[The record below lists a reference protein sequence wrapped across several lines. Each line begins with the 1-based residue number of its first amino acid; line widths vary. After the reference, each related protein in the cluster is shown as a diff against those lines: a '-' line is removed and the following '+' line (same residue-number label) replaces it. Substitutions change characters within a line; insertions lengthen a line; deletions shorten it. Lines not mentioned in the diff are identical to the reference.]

1 MKSVRS
7 RTEHRAAPRS
17 EEDRRAHYRLKVRW
31 WAQIEVGMDRFPCT
45 ISDLSQGGARARVAQ
60 PVITMDPVRLQMP
73 PFGDFEGRIV
83 WSNDGIIGIQ
93 FAPEEHRRVAKL
105 IASGLNKLPM

>member
-1 MKSVRS
+1 
-7 RTEHRAAPRS
+7 
-17 EEDRRAHYRLKVRW
+17 
-31 WAQIEVGMDRFPCT
+31 
-45 ISDLSQGGARARVAQ
+45 
-60 PVITMDPVRLQMP
+60 MDPVRLQMP

-83 WSNDGIIGIQ
+83 WSSDGIIGIQ

>member
-1 MKSVRS
+1 MTSRS
-7 RTEHRAAPRS
+7 EHRAVPRGG
-17 EEDRRAHYRLKVRW
+17 EDRRSDYRLKVRW
-31 WAQIEVGMDRFPCT
+31 WAQIVVGMDRFPCT

-60 PVITMDPVRLQMP
+60 PVITMEPVRLQMP

-83 WSNDGIIGIQ
+83 WSSDGVIGIQ
-93 FAPEEHRRVAKL
+93 FAAEEHRRVAKL